1 MKERKPLT
9 KREIFGKIA
18 DFSENFPK
26 YHEPPEKHYVYG
38 VRFKEFIARLKNQIG
53 LSDEIEHHKD
63 AVFQL
68 SYTCPGYP
76 KHNSSFDE
84 NTNIYGQRYMGI
96 RCFVLPLV
104 KKHVEEYFDERR
116 DSDGTD
122 KLPEDQLFE
131 IKFRMPKPEDEWARY
146 SAYKAEVEVYLARI
160 KSSIG
165 EELYKE
171 LTLILKNIFSEHYF
185 FPEWGLPDEWHGGRL
200 GYKEKRPLT
209 SDELKR
215 HRIKGLEEFF
225 AVADVKLASVSK
237 NHTQPISP
245 IALHDDA
252 QSKQPLLKM
261 HLDDYGRVFVNN
273 ELIATPVSGG
283 DTDVLMRKLLVDQK
297 NELDSKDISDVKGK
311 GKRTI
316 PKIITDLGFIG
327 PVRALFFPAISDKK
341 LVFRREL
348 YLKDLEKAKITV
360 EHVMKELSQSK
371 KIERSRK
378 ESK

>member
-1 MKERKPLT
+1 
-9 KREIFGKIA
+9 
-18 DFSENFPK
+18 
-26 YHEPPEKHYVYG
+26 
-38 VRFKEFIARLKNQIG
+38 
-53 LSDEIEHHKD
+53 
-63 AVFQL
+63 
-68 SYTCPGYP
+68 
-76 KHNSSFDE
+76 
-84 NTNIYGQRYMGI
+84 
-96 RCFVLPLV
+96 
-104 KKHVEEYFDERR
+104 
-116 DSDGTD
+116 
-122 KLPEDQLFE
+122 
-131 IKFRMPKPEDEWARY
+131 
-146 SAYKAEVEVYLARI
+146 
-160 KSSIG
+160 
-165 EELYKE
+165 
-171 LTLILKNIFSEHYF
+171 
-185 FPEWGLPDEWHGGRL
+185 
-200 GYKEKRPLT
+200 
-209 SDELKR
+209 
-215 HRIKGLEEFF
+215 
-225 AVADVKLASVSK
+225 
-237 NHTQPISP
+237 
-245 IALHDDA
+245 
-252 QSKQPLLKM
+252 M